1 MTKDKF
7 KNEMKMSEE
16 KNEKAYEKID
26 EISSSLGLKDDER
39 TIFEIV
45 PTQNPNEHVLSL
57 KSGSWDGVE
66 PWFGIDEHQNL
77 HTMVSLKSLS
87 QLIEAYR
94 NVQKEN
100 FELRLEKTIW
110 QNVPIDFADVWV
122 VAMDEIRKIAAK
134 NKNKKSIDVN
144 LEKLVKGIKKQ
155 YPNLFVD
162 MENIMKNAR
171 NKTL

>member
-1 MTKDKF
+1 
-7 KNEMKMSEE
+7 MSSPE
-16 KNEKAYEKID
+16 K
-26 EISSSLGLKDDER
+26 

-45 PTQNPNEHVLSL
+45 STKNPNEHILNL
-57 KSGSWDGVE
+57 KSGSWDSKE
-66 PWFGIDEHQNL
+66 PWFGIDENQNL
-77 HTMVSLKSLS
+77 HTVISVQSLS
-87 QLIEAYR
+87 ALIEALKES
-94 NVQKEN
+94 QKEN
-100 FELRLEKTIW
+100 FDLRLEKTIW

-162 MENIMKNAR
+162 MQNLMKNAR

>member
-1 MTKDKF
+1 
-7 KNEMKMSEE
+7 MKE
-16 KNEKAYEKID
+16 KNLQKTYEKID
-26 EISSSLGLKDDER
+26 EISGELGIKEGEK

-45 PTQNPNEHVLSL
+45 PTSDPSQMSLSL

-66 PWFGIDEHQNL
+66 PW
-77 HTMVSLKSLS
+77 LKSLS

-94 NVQKEN
+94 NIQKEN

-162 MENIMKNAR
+162 MQNLMKNAR

>member
-1 MTKDKF
+1 
-7 KNEMKMSEE
+7 MKE
-16 KNEKAYEKID
+16 KNLQKTYEKID
-26 EISSSLGLKDDER
+26 EISGELGIKEGEK

-45 PTQNPNEHVLSL
+45 PTSDPNQMSLSL

-66 PWFGIDEHQNL
+66 PWFGIDENQNL

-144 LEKLVKGIKKQ
+144 LEKLVKDIKKQ

-162 MENIMKNAR
+162 MQNIMKNAR

>member
-1 MTKDKF
+1 
-7 KNEMKMSEE
+7 MKE
-16 KNEKAYEKID
+16 KNLQKTYEKID
-26 EISSSLGLKDDER
+26 EISGELGIKEGEK

-45 PTQNPNEHVLSL
+45 PTSDPSQMSLSL

-66 PWFGIDEHQNL
+66 PWFGIDENQNL

-144 LEKLVKGIKKQ
+144 LEKPVKGIKKQ

-162 MENIMKNAR
+162 MQNLMKNAR

>member
-1 MTKDKF
+1 
-7 KNEMKMSEE
+7 MKE
-16 KNEKAYEKID
+16 KNLQKTYEKID
-26 EISSSLGLKDDER
+26 EISGELGIKEGEK

-45 PTQNPNEHVLSL
+45 PTSDPSQMSLSL

-66 PWFGIDEHQNL
+66 PWFGIDENQNL

-134 NKNKKSIDVN
+134 SKKKKSIDVN
-144 LEKLVKGIKKQ
+144 LEKLVKDIKKQ

-162 MENIMKNAR
+162 MQNIMKNAR

>member
-1 MTKDKF
+1 
-7 KNEMKMSEE
+7 MKE
-16 KNEKAYEKID
+16 KNLQKTYEKID
-26 EISSSLGLKDDER
+26 EISGELGIKEGEK

-45 PTQNPNEHVLSL
+45 PTSDPSQMSLSL

-66 PWFGIDEHQNL
+66 PWFGIDENQNL

-134 NKNKKSIDVN
+134 SKKKKSIDVN

-155 YPNLFVD
+155 HPNLFVD
-162 MENIMKNAR
+162 MQNIMKNAR

>member
-1 MTKDKF
+1 
-7 KNEMKMSEE
+7 MKE
-16 KNEKAYEKID
+16 KNLQKTYEKID
-26 EISSSLGLKDDER
+26 EISGELGIKEGEK

-45 PTQNPNEHVLSL
+45 PTSDPNQMSLSL

-66 PWFGIDEHQNL
+66 PWFGIDENQNL

-87 QLIEAYR
+87 QLVEAYR

-134 NKNKKSIDVN
+134 SKKKKSIDVN
-144 LEKLVKGIKKQ
+144 LEKLVKDIKKQ

-162 MENIMKNAR
+162 MQNIMKNAR

>member
-1 MTKDKF
+1 
-7 KNEMKMSEE
+7 MKE
-16 KNEKAYEKID
+16 KNLQKTYEKID
-26 EISSSLGLKDDER
+26 EISGELGIKEGEK

-45 PTQNPNEHVLSL
+45 PTSDPSQMSLSL

-66 PWFGIDEHQNL
+66 PWFGIDENQNL

-122 VAMDEIRKIAAK
+122 VAMDEMRKIAAK

-144 LEKLVKGIKKQ
+144 LEKLVKDIKKQ

-162 MENIMKNAR
+162 MQNIMKNAR

>member
-1 MTKDKF
+1 
-7 KNEMKMSEE
+7 MKG
-16 KNEKAYEKID
+16 KKLQKTYEKID
-26 EISSSLGLKDDER
+26 EISGELGIKEGEK

-45 PTQNPNEHVLSL
+45 PTSDPNQMSLSL

-66 PWFGIDEHQNL
+66 PWFGIDENQNL

-100 FELRLEKTIW
+100 FELRLEKTNW
-110 QNVPIDFADVWV
+110 QNVPKDFADVWV

-162 MENIMKNAR
+162 MQNLMKNAR

>member
-1 MTKDKF
+1 
-7 KNEMKMSEE
+7 MKE
-16 KNEKAYEKID
+16 KNLQKTYEKID
-26 EISSSLGLKDDER
+26 EISGELGIKEDEK

-45 PTQNPNEHVLSL
+45 PTSDPSQMSLSL

-66 PWFGIDEHQNL
+66 PWFGIDENQNL

-87 QLIEAYR
+87 QLVEAYR

-100 FELRLEKTIW
+100 FELRLEKMIW

-134 NKNKKSIDVN
+134 NKKKKSIDVN
-144 LEKLVKGIKKQ
+144 LEKLVKDIKKQ
-155 YPNLFVD
+155 HPNLFVD
-162 MENIMKNAR
+162 MQNLMKNAR

>member
-1 MTKDKF
+1 
-7 KNEMKMSEE
+7 MKE
-16 KNEKAYEKID
+16 KNLQKTYEKID
-26 EISSSLGLKDDER
+26 EISGELGIKEGEK

-45 PTQNPNEHVLSL
+45 PTSDPNQMSLSL

-66 PWFGIDEHQNL
+66 PWFGIDENQNL
-77 HTMVSLKSLS
+77 HTMGSLKSLS
-87 QLIEAYR
+87 QLIEASH

-122 VAMDEIRKIAAK
+122 VAMDEIRKIAAQ

-144 LEKLVKGIKKQ
+144 LEKLVKGITKQ

-162 MENIMKNAR
+162 MQNLMKNAR

>member
-1 MTKDKF
+1 
-7 KNEMKMSEE
+7 MKE
-16 KNEKAYEKID
+16 KNLQKTYEKID
-26 EISSSLGLKDDER
+26 EISGELGIKEGEK

-45 PTQNPNEHVLSL
+45 PTSDPNQMSLSL

-66 PWFGIDEHQNL
+66 PWFGIDENQN
-77 HTMVSLKSLS
+77 LKSLS

-162 MENIMKNAR
+162 MQNLMKNAR

>member
-1 MTKDKF
+1 
-7 KNEMKMSEE
+7 MKE
-16 KNEKAYEKID
+16 KNLQKTYEKID
-26 EISSSLGLKDDER
+26 KISGELGIKEGEK

-45 PTQNPNEHVLSL
+45 PTSDPNQMSLSL

-66 PWFGIDEHQNL
+66 PWFGIDENQNL

-144 LEKLVKGIKKQ
+144 LEKLVKDIKKQ

-162 MENIMKNAR
+162 MQNLMKNAR

>member
-1 MTKDKF
+1 GL
-7 KNEMKMSEE
+7 SSPE
-16 KNEKAYEKID
+16 K
-26 EISSSLGLKDDER
+26 

-45 PTQNPNEHVLSL
+45 STKNPNEHILNL
-57 KSGSWDGVE
+57 KSGSWDSKE
-66 PWFGIDEHQNL
+66 PWFGIDENQNL
-77 HTMVSLKSLS
+77 HTVISVQSLS
-87 QLIEAYR
+87 ALIEALKES
-94 NVQKEN
+94 QKEN
-100 FELRLEKTIW
+100 FDLRLEKTIW

-162 MENIMKNAR
+162 MQNLMKNAR

>member
-1 MTKDKF
+1 
-7 KNEMKMSEE
+7 MKE
-16 KNEKAYEKID
+16 KNLQKTYEKID
-26 EISSSLGLKDDER
+26 EISGELGIKEGEK

-45 PTQNPNEHVLSL
+45 PTSDPNQMSLSL

-66 PWFGIDEHQNL
+66 PWFGIDENQNL

-134 NKNKKSIDVN
+134 NKNKKCIDVN

-162 MENIMKNAR
+162 MQNLMKNAR

>member
-1 MTKDKF
+1 
-7 KNEMKMSEE
+7 MKE
-16 KNEKAYEKID
+16 KNLQKTYEKID
-26 EISSSLGLKDDER
+26 EISGELGIKEGKK

-45 PTQNPNEHVLSL
+45 PTSDPSQMSLSL

-66 PWFGIDEHQNL
+66 PWFGIDENQNL

-144 LEKLVKGIKKQ
+144 LEKLVKDIKKQ

-162 MENIMKNAR
+162 MQNLMKNAR

>member
-1 MTKDKF
+1 
-7 KNEMKMSEE
+7 MKE
-16 KNEKAYEKID
+16 KNLQKTYEKID
-26 EISSSLGLKDDER
+26 EISGELGIKEGEK

-45 PTQNPNEHVLSL
+45 PTSDPSQMSLSL

-66 PWFGIDEHQNL
+66 PWFGIDENQNL

-134 NKNKKSIDVN
+134 NKKKKSIDVN
-144 LEKLVKGIKKQ
+144 LEKLVKDIKKQ

-162 MENIMKNAR
+162 MQNIMKNAR

>member
-1 MTKDKF
+1 
-7 KNEMKMSEE
+7 MKE
-16 KNEKAYEKID
+16 KNLQKTYEKID
-26 EISSSLGLKDDER
+26 EISGELGIKEGEK

-45 PTQNPNEHVLSL
+45 PTSDPNQMSLSL

-66 PWFGIDEHQNL
+66 PWFGIDENQNL

-134 NKNKKSIDVN
+134 SKKKKSIDVN
-144 LEKLVKGIKKQ
+144 LEKLVKDIKKQ
-155 YPNLFVD
+155 HPNLFVD
-162 MENIMKNAR
+162 MQNIMKNVR

>member
-1 MTKDKF
+1 
-7 KNEMKMSEE
+7 MKE
-16 KNEKAYEKID
+16 KNLQKTYEKID
-26 EISSSLGLKDDER
+26 EISGEFGIKEGEK

-45 PTQNPNEHVLSL
+45 PTSDPSQMSLSL

-66 PWFGIDEHQNL
+66 PWFGIDENQNL

-144 LEKLVKGIKKQ
+144 LEKLVKDIKKQ

-162 MENIMKNAR
+162 MQNIMKNAR

>member
-1 MTKDKF
+1 
-7 KNEMKMSEE
+7 MKE
-16 KNEKAYEKID
+16 KNLQKTYEKID
-26 EISSSLGLKDDER
+26 EISGELGIKEGEK

-45 PTQNPNEHVLSL
+45 PTSDPNQMSLSL

-66 PWFGIDEHQNL
+66 PWFGIDENQNL

-122 VAMDEIRKIAAK
+122 VAMDEIRKSAAK

-144 LEKLVKGIKKQ
+144 LEKLVKDIKKQ

-162 MENIMKNAR
+162 MQNLMKNAR

>member
-1 MTKDKF
+1 
-7 KNEMKMSEE
+7 MKE
-16 KNEKAYEKID
+16 KNLQKTYEKID
-26 EISSSLGLKDDER
+26 EISGELGIKEGEK

-45 PTQNPNEHVLSL
+45 PTSDPSQMSLSL

-66 PWFGIDEHQNL
+66 PWFGIDENQNL

-94 NVQKEN
+94 NVQREN
-100 FELRLEKTIW
+100 CELRLEKTIW

-134 NKNKKSIDVN
+134 SKKKKSIDVN
-144 LEKLVKGIKKQ
+144 LEKLVKDIKKQ
-155 YPNLFVD
+155 HPNLFVD
-162 MENIMKNAR
+162 MQNIMKNAR

>member
-1 MTKDKF
+1 
-7 KNEMKMSEE
+7 MKE
-16 KNEKAYEKID
+16 KNLQKTYEKID
-26 EISSSLGLKDDER
+26 EISGELGIKEGEK

-45 PTQNPNEHVLSL
+45 PTSDPNQMSLSL

-66 PWFGIDEHQNL
+66 PWFGIDENQNL

-144 LEKLVKGIKKQ
+144 FEKLLKGIKKQ

-162 MENIMKNAR
+162 MQNLMKNAR